1 MNCLVTGAAG
11 FIGSHLC
18 EKLLNSGFSVIGIDS
33 FTDYY
38 SKELKKENLSSLLE
52 KQKFEFIKGD
62 INHININKYIEK
74 SDTVFH
80 LAAQAGVRA
89 SWGDYFATY
98 TKNNIESTQKIL
110 EACKKNKMK
119 KIVYASSSSVYG
131 NTPDLPMKETS
142 RLFPYSPY
150 GVTKLAAEN
159 LCSLYY
165 KNYGVPV
172 VSLRYFTV
180 YGPRQR
186 PDMAFHKFFKAIG
199 ENNPIEIYGSG
210 EQTRD
215 FTYIDDTVNASMAAA
230 EKGIPGKIYNLGS
243 GNHQKLSVVF
253 PLLKEICGKKVKI
266 KNVETQKGDV
276 KHTYASIYRAQKDL
290 DYLPRTTLKEGLEQE
305 WLWIKKIYS
314 FK

>member
-18 EKLLNSGFSVIGIDS
+18 EKLIDLGFSVIGIDS

-38 SKELKKENLSSLLE
+38 SKQLKEKNLASLFE
-52 KQKFEFIKGD
+52 KKRFEFIGQD
-62 INHININKYIEK
+62 INQIDLEILIKK
-74 SDTVFH
+74 SDCIFH
-80 LAAQAGVRA
+80 LAAQAGVRT
-89 SWGDYFATY
+89 SWGENFSIY

-110 EACKKNKMK
+110 EACKKNKIK

-142 RLFPYSPY
+142 LLFPYSPY

-159 LCSLYY
+159 LCSLYHQ
-165 KNYGVPV
+165 NYGLPV

-186 PDMAFHKFFKAIG
+186 PDMAFHKFLKSIG
-199 ENNPIEIYGSG
+199 ENKTIEIYGTG

-215 FTYIDDTVNASMAAA
+215 FTYIDDIAKANISAA
-230 EKGIPGKIYNLGS
+230 EKGKPGEIYNLG
-243 GNHQKLSVVF
+243 GGIQHKLSDIF
-253 PLLKEICGKKVKI
+253 PLLQKICGKKVKI
-266 KNVETQKGDV
+266 KKVNRQKGDV
-276 KHTYASIYRAQKDL
+276 QHTYADISKAKKDL
-290 DYLPRTTLKEGLEQE
+290 QYNPQIKLQEGLERE
-305 WLWIKKIYS
+305 WDWIQDIYS

>member
-1 MNCLVTGAAG
+1 MKCLVTGAAG

-18 EKLLNSGFSVIGIDS
+18 ERLVHSGFWVTGVDS

-38 SKELKKENLSSLLE
+38 SKDLKKKNLSSLLN
-52 KQKFEFIKGD
+52 KKSFEFLEQD
-62 INHININKYIEK
+62 INHMNLSSVIKNCDYI
-74 SDTVFH
+74 FH

-89 SWGDYFATY
+89 SWGNNFTVY
-98 TKNNIESTQKIL
+98 TQNNIESTQKIL
-110 EACKKNKMK
+110 ETCKKFRVK

-131 NTPDLPMKETS
+131 NTPDLPMKETN

-165 KNYGVPV
+165 QNYGLPI

-186 PDMAFHKFFKAIG
+186 PDMAFHIFLKSMG
-199 ENNPIEIYGSG
+199 ENRPLKIYGTG

-215 FTYIDDTVNASMAAA
+215 FTYVDDITKATLSAAQRGRA
-230 EKGIPGKIYNLGS
+230 GEIYNLG
-243 GNHQKLSVVF
+243 GGFQQKLSDIF
-253 PLLKEICGKKVKI
+253 PLIEKTCRKKVKI
-266 KNVETQKGDV
+266 KKIEKQKGDV
-276 KHTYASIYRAQKDL
+276 NHTYADISKAKKDL
-290 DYLPRTTLKEGLEQE
+290 GYKPQVRLQEGLEQE
-305 WLWIKKIYS
+305 WRWIKNAYS
-314 FK
+314 YK